1 MFDGV
6 ILKPIAA
13 ALAAMLLALGI
24 FSIVQHFEITHLQAK
39 NKTLEVNEQRRVD
52 SAKAAE
58 AANIITENANK
69 QKTAQLEKDHANA
82 IKQISAADT
91 INADLQHRLDA
102 AIKLR
107 YTSTRSNTLPQTC
120 TSSGFNLKPIPAIIP
135 DTCGKVLNG
144 LVGEYRSLGTD
155 AEKVRQTLITCQQ
168 FTGAITEKH

>member
-1 MFDGV
+1 MFDGI
-6 ILKPIAA
+6 ILKPIAI

-24 FSIVQHFEITHLQAK
+24 FSVVQHFEITHLQAK
-39 NKTLEVNEQRRVD
+39 NKTLEDNEKRRLAA
-52 SAKAAE
+52 AKAAE

-69 QKTAQLEKDHANA
+69 QRAAQLEKDHANA

-107 YTSTRSNTLPQTC
+107 FSASRNTVPQTC
-120 TSSGFNLKPIPAIIP
+120 TSSGFNLKPAAPVIP

-144 LVGEYRSLGTD
+144 LVSEYRSLGTD
-155 AEKVRQTLITCQQ
+155 AEKVRSTLITCQQ
-168 FTGAITEKH
+168 FTGAK